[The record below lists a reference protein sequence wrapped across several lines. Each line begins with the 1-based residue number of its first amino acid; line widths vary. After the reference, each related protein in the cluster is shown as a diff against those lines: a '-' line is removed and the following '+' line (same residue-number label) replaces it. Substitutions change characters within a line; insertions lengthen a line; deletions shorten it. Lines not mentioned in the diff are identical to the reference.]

1 MPVIAHGGAGSF
13 QDIYDVIKTNVSGV
27 GIASMLHYDAIKY
40 LPKVKSRIGNTDF
53 LDKVKKI
60 RRKKILLRE
69 IKKFLRNRNILTR

>member
-1 MPVIAHGGAGSF
+1 
-13 QDIYDVIKTNVSGV
+13 
-27 GIASMLHYDAIKY
+27 MLHYDAIKY

-60 RRKKILLRE
+60 RRKILLRE

>member
-13 QDIYDVIKTNVSGV
+13 QDIYDVIKKTNVSGV

-53 LDKVKKI
+53 LDKVKKFEE
-60 RRKKILLRE
+60 KKSY
-69 IKKFLRNRNILTR
+69 